1 MTEHDN
7 EYMTQGTESSGSSS
21 SFPLSGATLVPSS
34 MSSSAPATSQPTR
47 KSRLIMDSDDE
58 MEDDGAIRPEEE
70 DMLNLP
76 MGYQSLDMNFGQD
89 FVATG
94 PSTIDNCNQDR
105 IHVNPVDLG
114 SRAPTQGESR
124 PSTSTRDEDDLFG
137 DDFFAQFGADGELEF
152 QEGLNKKPLFSR
164 RIPLLE
170 ATDESNDGP
179 DNEDLGLE
187 KLSISQSHR
196 TKSGAPPVTETTRST
211 HTASSSTTITSSIP
225 SRLNSFGRSSS
236 STEHLSSK
244 SHGRSQHEDE
254 LYEMAARQEDA
265 MLDDLIRQ
273 DEMLRDEGA
282 GLQELLEAQFHEQE
296 LSMRQTSDTNKRKG
310 PGINPATTAASAESS
325 DIAETIAE
333 YDRFLAESAL
343 IGNSGLENAIE
354 ASKRS
359 RLQPPPERSGRS
371 GLSTKA
377 KAPEVKKYDYTLP
390 PATGSFIKAKSSSGE
405 SFYLPKKVRTNEA
418 KNSFMQQLLP
428 NEKGSSL
435 LTVPIHRMM
444 DEMEMEIRNQKE
456 EALLLLED
464 DDVMGLEDDP
474 TSGPNE
480 RLWVDKYRPK
490 KYTDL
495 MGDERVNR
503 EVLSWIKEWD
513 QCVFG
518 RKYHKF
524 TPEHK
529 KQQFKE
535 FRKPDALGRPD
546 RKVLLLTGPPG
557 LGKTTMAHVI
567 ARQAGYNVVEVNASD
582 DRTGASIKGKI
593 EAALEIQSILGS
605 DKPNMLV
612 IDEIDGVSSSG
623 GEQSF
628 IKLLVDIATVEVASK
643 EETSKAGGGGRKNN
657 KKFTKK
663 PLMRPIIC
671 ICNDQYAPVLRP
683 LRTIAQIYQFKK
695 PSVRT
700 VVNRLQQI
708 CEIEQVPSDT
718 RAFGVLYEMTE
729 GDMRSCLNTLQF
741 IKNKSRTSPR
751 IAADATQSSPYKS
764 GASSGSSGDGLT
776 VEALTK
782 STIGRK
788 DQNKTLFSVWEE
800 IFQATYARKTRSA
813 LKVMEEGREGLVK
826 DDNNTY
832 VSRMVGIV
840 QNNGDYDK
848 LMQGCFE
855 NYPTMIFHD
864 VAMSKVVEMT
874 EWLAF
879 YDQLNYRV
887 SSNFEYEVGGYMAYA
902 LASFHRFFAGSVRQK
917 IEYPRK
923 DYESFVAHKANESIL
938 QGMALNLPAKVQR
951 HFRKSNFAT
960 ELLSPFLRIL
970 SPFLRP
976 VNKQLIKPDER
987 AVLMRLVD
995 IMIHFQLTFIQEKTE
1010 DGQFLYRLEPSIEKL
1025 GDFSTIGL
1033 KNVLTN
1039 RYAVRQLIAQE
1050 IEMEL
1055 VRRTEAAKEAKM
1067 GAFFGKTGQ
1076 NASMLTGVSA
1086 SVLPMEPELS
1096 LKEATDFFGR
1106 AIVVPDSSHA
1116 GAGGTLSLDMMDRP
1130 KKKTRIWYKFN
1141 EGFSNAVKAKAIS
1154 HVNLYFM
1161 TPCLLFTKI
1170 ASTITWEQF
1179 LAFWPIPVFF
1189 LLFSAVSWTLAKY
1202 GSRFLRFNRDEEKFV
1217 IASVLFSNTNSLP
1230 MALVQSLALS
1240 AAGAQLLRD
1249 EHDTQEQAAARGI
1262 SYILFYAIFGN
1273 LVRWS
1278 YGFTLLVPKDPE
1290 PSLAPS
1296 IDSPLSVQA
1305 SPPPELENVLVDADE
1320 PSGSGPANRVI
1331 DTAPSSPR
1339 TLYGEHN
1346 DNYADYMGDD
1356 DDHSD
1361 SQDPRTRRNSAAS
1374 LFSIT
1379 KKAKRNQ
1386 HSTNLQPISPPTQSP
1401 RGLSLGFPSRRQNR
1415 KHVKGSTRKMLRQ
1428 KATTAL
1434 ERIRQVL
1441 TPPLFTALLALVIGL
1456 VPALHQLIM
1465 GADSKF
1471 YAYVIRPIEGCGAA
1485 AIPMILLC
1493 LGAQVVHLA
1502 STNAATPDPRRP
1514 APPQRRRSSN
1524 IPSVFPHAHSI
1535 SDSSSSEDD
1544 EQEDPGWLRIPN
1556 QGSRKAH
1563 TQGRGQTTLSH
1574 ASSSTT
1580 LYQQHNDQASDDELP
1595 TPGQLLP
1602 SSDNGLTETGLYL
1615 RGHRY
1620 KKITPVA
1627 FTLLAR
1633 MVLAPLI
1640 CLPAILFHPSNMSP
1654 ILTMDPMFTLTLMLL
1669 AAAPTAINMTQLCQI
1684 KGFFETEMAQVL
1696 FWSYC
1701 VLGIPCVLGWSLV
1714 GLWAAAR

>member
-1 MTEHDN
+1 
-7 EYMTQGTESSGSSS
+7 
-21 SFPLSGATLVPSS
+21 
-34 MSSSAPATSQPTR
+34 MSSSVPPTSQPTR

-58 MEDDGAIRPEEE
+58 MEDGDATGHFEE

-76 MGYQSLDMNFGQD
+76 LGSQSLEMNFGED
-89 FVATG
+89 FVAAG
-94 PSTIDNCNQDR
+94 PSTSNNNHNLNNNDR
-105 IHVNPVDLG
+105 IHTKPVVLG
-114 SRAPTQGESR
+114 SNTPAQGENR
-124 PSTSTRDEDDLFG
+124 PSASTRDEDDLFG
-137 DDFFAQFGADGELEF
+137 DDFFAQFGTDGEIEF
-152 QEGLNKKPLFSR
+152 EERLNKKPLFSR

-170 ATDESNDGP
+170 TSDESLDGP
-179 DNEDLGLE
+179 DNDDLGLE

-225 SRLNSFGRSSS
+225 SRLNLFGRP
-236 STEHLSSK
+236 STSTGQFSSK
-244 SHGRSQHEDE
+244 SYTHNQHEDE
-254 LYEMAARQEDA
+254 LYEMAARHEDA
-265 MLDDLIRQ
+265 MLDDMIRQ
-273 DEMLRDEGA
+273 DEMLRDEEA
-282 GLQELLEAQFHEQE
+282 GLQELLEAQYHEQE
-296 LSMRQTSDTNKRKG
+296 MMMNQNSDTNKRKG
-310 PGINPATTAASAESS
+310 PGTNPATTTTTSAESS
-325 DIAETIAE
+325 ELADTIAE

-343 IGNSGLENAIE
+343 IGNPGLEEAIE

-359 RLQPPPERSGRS
+359 RLQQQPAKSARA
-371 GLSTKA
+371 GLSIKP
-377 KAPEVKKYDYTLP
+377 KGPELKKHDYTLP
-390 PATGSFIKAKSSSGE
+390 PATGSFIKAKSSSGK
-405 SFYLPKKVRTNEA
+405 SFYLPKKVRTNES
-418 KNSFMQQLLP
+418 KSSFMQQLLS

-444 DEMEMEIRNQKE
+444 DEMEIEIRNQKE
-456 EALLLLED
+456 EALLRLED
-464 DDVMGLEDDP
+464 DDIMGLDEDP
-474 TSGPNE
+474 TSGSNE

-524 TPEHK
+524 TSEHK
-529 KQQFKE
+529 KQQFKD

-605 DKPNMLV
+605 DKPNMLI

-628 IKLLVDIATVEVASK
+628 IKLLVDIATVEIATK
-643 EETSKAGGGGRKNN
+643 EENSKAGGGGRKN

-741 IKNKSRTSPR
+741 IKNKSKTSVR
-751 IAADATQSSPYKS
+751 LAADASQSSPYKTGVTNVS
-764 GASSGSSGDGLT
+764 GNGGGLT
-776 VEALTK
+776 IEALTK

-788 DQNKTLFSVWEE
+788 DQNKSLFSVWEE

-879 YDQLNYRV
+879 YDQLNYKV
-887 SSNFEYEVGGYMAYA
+887 SANFEYEVGGYMAYA

-938 QGMALNLPAKVQR
+938 QGMALNLPAKIQR

-976 VNKQLIKPDER
+976 VNKQLIKPEER
-987 AVLMRLVD
+987 EVLMRLVD
-995 IMIHFQLTFIQEKTE
+995 IMIHFQLTFVQEKTE

-1055 VRRTEAAKEAKM
+1055 VRRAETVKEAKK
-1067 GAFFGKTGQ
+1067 GAFFGKAGQ
-1076 NASMLTGVSA
+1076 DASMGTDVMSSL
-1086 SVLPMEPELS
+1086 LPMEPELN

-1106 AIVVPDSSHA
+1106 VIVLPDGSSKSSNS
-1116 GAGGTLSLDMMDRP
+1116 GGTLSLDMMDRP
-1130 KKKTRIWYKFN
+1130 QKKTRIWYKFN
-1141 EGFSNAVKAKAIS
+1141 EGFSNAVKAKVFI
-1154 HVNLYFM
+1154 NE
-1161 TPCLLFTKI
+1161 LL
-1170 ASTITWEQF
+1170 
-1179 LAFWPIPVFF
+1179 
-1189 LLFSAVSWTLAKY
+1189 
-1202 GSRFLRFNRDEEKFV
+1202 
-1217 IASVLFSNTNSLP
+1217 
-1230 MALVQSLALS
+1230 
-1240 AAGAQLLRD
+1240 
-1249 EHDTQEQAAARGI
+1249 
-1262 SYILFYAIFGN
+1262 
-1273 LVRWS
+1273 
-1278 YGFTLLVPKDPE
+1278 
-1290 PSLAPS
+1290 
-1296 IDSPLSVQA
+1296 
-1305 SPPPELENVLVDADE
+1305 
-1320 PSGSGPANRVI
+1320 
-1331 DTAPSSPR
+1331 
-1339 TLYGEHN
+1339 
-1346 DNYADYMGDD
+1346 
-1356 DDHSD
+1356 
-1361 SQDPRTRRNSAAS
+1361 
-1374 LFSIT
+1374 
-1379 KKAKRNQ
+1379 
-1386 HSTNLQPISPPTQSP
+1386 
-1401 RGLSLGFPSRRQNR
+1401 
-1415 KHVKGSTRKMLRQ
+1415 
-1428 KATTAL
+1428 
-1434 ERIRQVL
+1434 
-1441 TPPLFTALLALVIGL
+1441 
-1456 VPALHQLIM
+1456 
-1465 GADSKF
+1465 
-1471 YAYVIRPIEGCGAA
+1471 
-1485 AIPMILLC
+1485 
-1493 LGAQVVHLA
+1493 
-1502 STNAATPDPRRP
+1502 
-1514 APPQRRRSSN
+1514 
-1524 IPSVFPHAHSI
+1524 
-1535 SDSSSSEDD
+1535 
-1544 EQEDPGWLRIPN
+1544 
-1556 QGSRKAH
+1556 
-1563 TQGRGQTTLSH
+1563 
-1574 ASSSTT
+1574 
-1580 LYQQHNDQASDDELP
+1580 
-1595 TPGQLLP
+1595 
-1602 SSDNGLTETGLYL
+1602 
-1615 RGHRY
+1615 
-1620 KKITPVA
+1620 
-1627 FTLLAR
+1627 
-1633 MVLAPLI
+1633 
-1640 CLPAILFHPSNMSP
+1640 
-1654 ILTMDPMFTLTLMLL
+1654 
-1669 AAAPTAINMTQLCQI
+1669 
-1684 KGFFETEMAQVL
+1684 
-1696 FWSYC
+1696 
-1701 VLGIPCVLGWSLV
+1701 
-1714 GLWAAAR
+1714 